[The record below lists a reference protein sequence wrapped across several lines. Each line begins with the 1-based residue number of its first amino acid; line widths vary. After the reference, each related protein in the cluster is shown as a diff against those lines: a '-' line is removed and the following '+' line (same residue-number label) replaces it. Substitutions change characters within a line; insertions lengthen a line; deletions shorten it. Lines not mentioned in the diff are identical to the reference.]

1 MNPIKPPLLPG
12 QRSVAVA
19 QPRKVSRWELVF
31 RVAIIGSLV
40 ISMGL
45 AWWTLTRQLMPL
57 QQQSQAL
64 GVTVSHLSDEVD
76 ALQQKWTPADVDKT
90 RNNYKELRTQL
101 FADEGA
107 LQAWL
112 VRLDEAA
119 GPLVLDLKVD
129 FGKPTAQVTNDV
141 QVSVMPASVAIEVHP
156 MPGATESPYQ
166 RLLRFGQQLGT
177 EGKRADLAE
186 MRVVGGKNSITRALL
201 VFNLWAGD
209 ETTENKSASAR

>member
-1 MNPIKPPLLPG
+1 MNTAKPPPLPG

-40 ISMGL
+40 ISTGM
-45 AWWTLTRQLMPL
+45 AWWTLTRRLMPL

-76 ALQQKWTPADVDKT
+76 ALQRKWPPADVERI
-90 RNNYKELRTQL
+90 RNGYKELRTQL

-112 VRLDEAA
+112 ARLDEAA

-141 QVSVMPASVAIEVHP
+141 HVSVMPASVAIEVHP
-156 MPGATESPYQ
+156 MPGGTESPYQ

-186 MRVVGGKNSITRALL
+186 LKVLGGTSSITRALL
-201 VFNLWAGD
+201 VFNLWAGE
-209 ETTENKSASAR
+209 ETPENKSASAR